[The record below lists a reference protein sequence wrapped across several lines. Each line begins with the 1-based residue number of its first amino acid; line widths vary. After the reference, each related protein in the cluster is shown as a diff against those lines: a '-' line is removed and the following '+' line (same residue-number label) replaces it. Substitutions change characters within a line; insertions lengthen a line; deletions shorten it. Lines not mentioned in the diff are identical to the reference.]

1 MPLVRSPRRVS
12 KLASTFSVRFV
23 VLAGWLLGASGLL
36 LDPAGPSPLARGAQV
51 ADADA
56 TGPPARDGESPGLD
70 AESGW
75 VVGIG
80 GVYRVGHWTG
90 LHRPSDGQAAASE
103 STNAASD
110 RDRIIAATDAIET
123 LDPDGVRVRFNQG
136 QISSTSTTA
145 QVPGA
150 TAQAPGATAQAPWA
164 YAMPGGAGAPLR
176 WLDAEGNVIT
186 QGRFVGRAIEPSL
199 PWVVAI
205 GDSLG
210 IEQIGR
216 NDLLARESSVAVSQ
230 VVSASDLPDRAAGWE
245 GVDLL
250 VITANGRAILR
261 TLDPPRVA
269 ALTSWLRNGGRL
281 FVSLGR
287 SGAEMLAEV
296 DWLADLIGIAPGGT
310 IQKLDPASLETY
322 TTSQTPL
329 PTLDSYPLPTA
340 EASGG
345 RTLLS
350 GRTTARQTARL
361 AIERLEGLGRV
372 CVAAFALDEP
382 VLAAWPERLTL
393 ITRLHPGL
401 LEADP
406 DQRREV
412 RNRAAVPYDDLA
424 GQLRAA
430 LDRFDSN
437 RRLPFSIL
445 SLALLLLA
453 ALIGP
458 VDYLLVNRVLGK
470 PLLGWVS
477 FPLSVLAMSALFV
490 YLGVARGGD
499 AAGPKIARVEF
510 VDISALTE
518 QPIGRALAVTHL
530 SSRSASRLDFPAR
543 VNEVWARAAVV
554 DPAATSPAA
563 QVGGSPLPAMTLTRT
578 QGHPGPTFGGITISG
593 ENRTLPAYE
602 IALGEP
608 QGVDASAPSFGGG
621 MTGRPLGF
629 PIPPAGSKAWLT
641 RWSFKPQLG
650 KVSGL
655 TQRRGNDLLAG
666 SITNPLAVDLLDG
679 VLVYGNW
686 SYLLPT
692 RFRAGQ
698 TIASIESL
706 RQKNFRWHLTK
717 REIADNASKLAVWDV
732 EMHDDWSRLSELL
745 MFASAVG
752 GRDYTGLKNR
762 ALGELD
768 LSHVLAGGHAILY
781 GRVAEPIFENEFTP
795 ERPTVSAARIVLPVA
810 PLAASETAPTT
821 SPGAGNS
828 AATPP
833 TD

>member
-1 MPLVRSPRRVS
+1 MRSFRRVS
-12 KLASTFSVRFV
+12 PLAPTVSVRFV
-23 VLAGWLLGASGLL
+23 LLVGWLLGAGGLSRG
-36 LDPAGPSPLARGAQV
+36 PAGSSPIAHGAQV
-51 ADADA
+51 TVADTAGA
-56 TGPPARDGESPGLD
+56 PSGGGEVPGLD

-75 VVGIG
+75 VVGIS

-90 LHRPSDGQAAASE
+90 LHRPGDGLADAS
-103 STNAASD
+103 ASA
-110 RDRIIAATDAIET
+110 RAIAATDAIET
-123 LDPDGVRVRFNQG
+123 LDPDGVRVRFTQG
-136 QISSTSTTA
+136 QILSTSNA
-145 QVPGA
+145 SSDA
-150 TAQAPGATAQAPWA
+150 WA
-164 YAMPGGAGAPLR
+164 YAVPGEAGAPLR
-176 WLDAEGNVIT
+176 WLDAEGNIIT
-186 QGRFVGRAIEPSL
+186 QGRFAGRAIEPSL

-216 NDLLARESSVAVSQ
+216 NELLAREASVAVSR
-230 VVSASDLPDRAAGWE
+230 VDSAGDLPDRAAGWE
-245 GVDLL
+245 GVDLV
-250 VITANGRAILR
+250 VITASGRAVLQ
-261 TLDPPRVA
+261 TLDAPRVA

-296 DWLADLIGIAPGGT
+296 DWLASLIGIAPGGT

-329 PTLDSYPLPTA
+329 PTLDGYPLPAVGTGGGLA
-340 EASGG
+340 GG
-345 RTLLS
+345 RTLLL

-372 CVAAFALDEP
+372 CVTAFALDEP
-382 VLAAWPERLTL
+382 EVAAWPQRLTL

-458 VDYLLVNRVLGK
+458 VDYLLVNRVLGR

-477 FPLSVLAMSALFV
+477 FPLSVLAVSGLFI
-490 YLGVARGGD
+490 YLGSAHGGD
-499 AAGPKIARVEF
+499 ATGPKIARVEF
-510 VDISALTE
+510 VDISAVADP
-518 QPIGRALAVTHL
+518 PIGRALAVTHL
-530 SSRSASRLDFPAR
+530 SSRRASRIDFPAR
-543 VNEVWARAAVV
+543 VNEAWLQAAVA
-554 DPAATSPAA
+554 DPAAAPPNSLAE
-563 QVGGSPLPAMTLTRT
+563 GSSGSAMTLTRT

-602 IALGEP
+602 IALAGA
-608 QGVDASAPSFGGG
+608 QGVEASTLGLGGR
-621 MTGRPLGF
+621 MSGRPLGF

-641 RWSFKPQLG
+641 RWSFQPRLG
-650 KVSGL
+650 QVSGL

-666 SITNPLAVDLLDG
+666 SITNPLGVDLLDG

-698 TIASIESL
+698 TITSIDTL

-732 EMHDDWSRLSELL
+732 EMHDDWPRLSELL

-781 GRVAEPIFENEFTP
+781 GRVAEPIFESEFTP

-810 PLAASETAPTT
+810 PLAVSETAATPAA
-821 SPGAGNS
+821 AGS
-828 AATPP
+828 AAPP